1 MIAKVLIVVGGLM
14 LLVSGAGEAFDSASR
29 DYHSGLDTILWA
41 LLAAVGGALAL
52 FGFILPKE

>member
-1 MIAKVLIVVGGLM
+1 M